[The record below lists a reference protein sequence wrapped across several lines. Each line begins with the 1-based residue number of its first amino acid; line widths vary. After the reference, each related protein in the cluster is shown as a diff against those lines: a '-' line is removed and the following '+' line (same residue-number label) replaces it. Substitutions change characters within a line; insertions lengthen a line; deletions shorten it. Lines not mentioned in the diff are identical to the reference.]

1 MNEVQNLFAKR
12 LHDLRRAKGWSQ
24 PKVGKLI
31 GTSGAII
38 GCYER
43 AVVQAVKR
51 NAGRFPVDFMFQLD
65 AQEWESLRSQTVIS
79 NAAGVGAGRGG
90 RRTAPYAFT
99 EQGVAMLSSV
109 LSSERA
115 EPTLEVIRN
124 MARALVFEQD
134 ERKPGEE
141 LGLQFEAVSQL
152 PPDEQAIVREVLK
165 SLIIK
170 YPTRRWDV
178 SRATAKAA
186 VTTKATAPGKTPPKR
201 TAQAAR

>member
-1 MNEVQNLFAKR
+1 
-12 LHDLRRAKGWSQ
+12 
-24 PKVGKLI
+24 
-31 GTSGAII
+31 
-38 GCYER
+38 
-43 AVVQAVKR
+43 
-51 NAGRFPVDFMFQLD
+51 MFQLNAD
-65 AQEWESLRSQTVIS
+65 EWDSLRSQTVIS
-79 NAAGVGAGRGG
+79 NAAGVGVGRGG

-124 MARALVFEQD
+124 MARALSVSADALVFEQD
-134 ERKPGEE
+134 KRKPGEE

-152 PPDEQAIVREVLK
+152 PPDEQAIVREVLE

-186 VTTKATAPGKTPPKR
+186 VATKATAPGKTPPKR